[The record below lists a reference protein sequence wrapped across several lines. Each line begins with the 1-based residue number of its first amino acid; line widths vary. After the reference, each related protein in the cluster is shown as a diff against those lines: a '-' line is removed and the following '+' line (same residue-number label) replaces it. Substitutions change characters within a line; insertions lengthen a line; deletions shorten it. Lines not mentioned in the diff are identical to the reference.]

1 MKLSLLL
8 CLLPFSIIAQKTE
21 QNVGATK
28 ATAFVNS
35 LDETQRKK
43 CVYPFD
49 EITRLEW
56 HYTPTSMNG
65 RTGISLKDLSEGS
78 KQQVYDLL
86 KTYLSADGYDKTRKI
101 MDLEYVL
108 KELEPNNTHRIPE
121 NYTISVY
128 GEPSRDTIWAW
139 KFTGHHIALNFTTV
153 HGKLAFAPLF
163 FGTNPGEIKNGP
175 RKGER
180 IQKAE
185 EDVGFEL
192 LNALTPEQR
201 EQAIFQAKA
210 YSDIVSTIS
219 QEVSPLNTVGIR
231 GKDMTQGQKV
241 ILNKLISIYL
251 MAMPQNIAEAQL
263 KKVLADDINKIS
275 FGWAGATELGKPH
288 YYRVQGKSFLIE
300 FDNTQNNANH
310 IHAVWRDFNGDYG
323 RDLLKEHYQKAHHGA
338 KPKHKHKHQ

>member
-86 KTYLSADGYDKTRKI
+86 KTYLSAVGYDKTRKI

-185 EDVGFEL
+185 EDVGF
-192 LNALTPEQR
+192 
-201 EQAIFQAKA
+201 
-210 YSDIVSTIS
+210 
-219 QEVSPLNTVGIR
+219 
-231 GKDMTQGQKV
+231 
-241 ILNKLISIYL
+241 
-251 MAMPQNIAEAQL
+251 
-263 KKVLADDINKIS
+263 
-275 FGWAGATELGKPH
+275 
-288 YYRVQGKSFLIE
+288 
-300 FDNTQNNANH
+300 
-310 IHAVWRDFNGDYG
+310 
-323 RDLLKEHYQKAHHGA
+323 
-338 KPKHKHKHQ
+338 